1 MPKYLIYVPQIFDDV
16 YMIEAESA
24 RDAQTKWEDGEVN
37 YEDHF
42 LYSTDSSGSNLD
54 IHIEETTDEV

>member
-16 YMIEAESA
+16 YMIEADSA

-42 LYSTDSSGSNLD
+42 LYSTDSSDTNLD
-54 IHIEETTDEV
+54 IQIEETHDED

>member
-24 RDAQTKWEDGEVN
+24 SDAQTKWEDGEVN

-42 LYSTDSSGSNLD
+42 LYSTDSSESNLD
-54 IHIEETTDEV
+54 IQIEETHDED

>member
-16 YMIEAESA
+16 YEVEAESA

-42 LYSTDSSGSNLD
+42 LCSTESSEAGLD
-54 IHIEETTDEV
+54 IHIEESTDD

>member
-42 LYSTDSSGSNLD
+42 LYSTDSSDSNLD